1 MKLENHI
8 EHYKVDAEYFDY
20 LDLDKFTVQEIRRRY
35 EEIFHLYEL
44 KNNDNILEIGAGAGF
59 ALNHIDVATQNY
71 FPLDISTHNLKR
83 VREKTKGEIYPISGD
98 VFNLPFSSD
107 SFDFILLSEVLEHL
121 NDPVMALKE
130 IQRVLKTS
138 GSFIVS
144 VPYNET
150 ISYQMCIH
158 CNKPTPT
165 NAHLHSFYEKKLEK
179 LVKSAGLT
187 PIKTSKCL
195 SKAANRLHFNLL
207 TKSFPFPL
215 WKIFDKTFN
224 SIIDKASSIIVLAKK
239 QN

>member
-1 MKLENHI
+1 MLKLKNHI

-20 LDLDKFTVQEIRRRY
+20 LEMDKFTVQEIRRRY
-35 EEIFHLYEL
+35 EELFHLYRL
-44 KNNDNILEIGAGAGF
+44 RDGDKILEIGAGAGF
-59 ALNHIDVATQNY
+59 ALNHINTDNHKY

-83 VREKTKGEIYPISGD
+83 VKENTEGDIYPISGD
-98 VFNLPFSSD
+98 VFNLPFPSD

-121 NDPVMALKE
+121 NDPLLALKE

-165 NAHLHSFYEKKLEK
+165 NAHLHSFDVNKLEK

-187 PIKTSKCL
+187 SIKTSKCL

-207 TKSFPFPL
+207 AKSFPFPL
-215 WKIFDKTFN
+215 WKFFDKTFN
-224 SIIDKASSIIVLAKK
+224 SVIDKASSIIVLAKK
-239 QN
+239 